1 LQACSYAF
9 LNASIAK
16 AIVTSGYF
24 SAKLNA
30 KMRTLNGPAAFARF
44 WCSCK
49 CTQLESV
56 KLSRILPYVYM
67 GANLLFQELRGQA
80 ELFERY
86 VLKAELGGSLF
97 AILALEHLVRRPGI
111 ETGARQ

>member
-1 LQACSYAF
+1 M
-9 LNASIAK
+9 
-16 AIVTSGYF
+16 
-24 SAKLNA
+24 KL
-30 KMRTLNGPAAFARF
+30 L
-44 WCSCK
+44 
-49 CTQLESV
+49 
-56 KLSRILPYVYM
+56 RILPYVYM
-67 GANLLFQELRGQA
+67 SANLLFQELRGQA